1 MYYCKLTSVQMET
14 SDKIHDNETCLISV
28 ITSFTV
34 KTDSVN
40 NEAIQGEKHHN
51 FKKKFYI
58 WTVLEIFI
66 IQDHLLMFGGVVL
79 EDK

>member
-1 MYYCKLTSVQMET
+1 MET

-40 NEAIQGEKHHN
+40 NEEVQGEKTPQLKN
-51 FKKKFYI
+51 I
-58 WTVLEIFI
+58 PQNVLEIFI
-66 IQDHLLMFGGVVL
+66 IQDLIVMFGGVVL
-79 EDK
+79 EIK